1 MMDQITE
8 LDEKLLQLI
17 TLVKKIDKRVLV
29 LEKVAAEKGF
39 LVHNP
44 ESSQEDAC
52 VIM

>member
-1 MMDQITE
+1 MMEQISE
-8 LDEKLLQLI
+8 LDEKLLELI

-39 LVHNP
+39 LVHKAD
-44 ESSQEDAC
+44 SSQEDAC